1 MKPRREKGAT
11 LVSPMTSEVSGVSA
25 LVAALLFLGGAF
37 SLQTRREG
45 KSPACEMLA
54 GRGNATGPKI
64 GHKKT
69 RPSTQYT
76 VNDLASP
83 GY

>member
-1 MKPRREKGAT
+1 MGLFSRFCVQALRAAEEALRWSSST
-11 LVSPMTSEVSGVSA
+11 SRLV
-25 LVAALLFLGGAF
+25 GGA
-37 SLQTRREG
+37 RR
-45 KSPACEMLA
+45 
-54 GRGNATGPKI
+54 NGPKI

>member
-1 MKPRREKGAT
+1 M
-11 LVSPMTSEVSGVSA
+11 
-25 LVAALLFLGGAF
+25 AALLFWEAHSACKLARTQITCLRDAGRLFGEEGR
-37 SLQTRREG
+37 TRR
-45 KSPACEMLA
+45 
-54 GRGNATGPKI
+54 KI
-64 GHKKT
+64 GNKKT

>member
-1 MKPRREKGAT
+1 M
-11 LVSPMTSEVSGVSA
+11 
-25 LVAALLFLGGAF
+25 AALLFLGGAF
-37 SLQTRREG
+37 SLQTG
-45 KSPACEMLA
+45 ANANHLLA
-54 GRGNATGPKI
+54 RIVSRLGDSATGPKI
-64 GHKKT
+64 GQKT

>member
-1 MKPRREKGAT
+1 
-11 LVSPMTSEVSGVSA
+11 
-25 LVAALLFLGGAF
+25 
-37 SLQTRREG
+37 
-45 KSPACEMLA
+45 MLA
-54 GRGNATGPKI
+54 GGGQRNEAKI

>member
-1 MKPRREKGAT
+1 LFSRFCVWALWRTGAKNR
-11 LVSPMTSEVSGVSA
+11 A
-25 LVAALLFLGGAF
+25 
-37 SLQTRREG
+37 Q
-45 KSPACEMLA
+45 
-54 GRGNATGPKI
+54 
-64 GHKKT
+64 KT